1 MVLLDTQVLVG
12 LGNMFP
18 KANLLPGLVELATD
32 DNVTVR
38 AAAVQAA
45 VSMLTILTT
54 GIADNILFYF
64 LINYI
69 LF

>member
-1 MVLLDTQVLVG
+1 MIESVTQYTQILVG
-12 LGNMFP
+12 LGSMFP

-45 VSMLTILTT
+45 VSMLAFLTT
-54 GIADNILFYF
+54 GTAY
-64 LINYI
+64 NYAS
-69 LF
+69 LSD